1 MIEYNFFEKFKHK
14 IIEVKELKKKLKKSK
29 KITLCHG
36 VFDVVHPGHLR
47 HLIYAKSK
55 SNLLVVSITSDKF
68 INKGIYRPHVP
79 ENLRAINLAA
89 FEIVD
94 YVVIDRNKT
103 PINLLKYLK
112 PNLFA
117 KGFEY
122 SDSLPKETTEEKNI
136 VESYGGEMLFTPGD
150 VVYSSSNL
158 LSNHSPSI
166 GYEKLSHIMN
176 KSKITFDDLKNTLL
190 NFKKLKVHVIGDTII
205 DTYTRTSL
213 LGNQAKTPTF
223 SCAYENHEDYVGG
236 AGIVAKHLK
245 KAGAE
250 VTFTTVTGEDSYK
263 KLLVNEMK
271 KNKIKLNLIVDKNRP
286 TTNKNTIIADK
297 YRLLRINTLDNRS
310 IDKAILT
317 KITNFTKKTKAD
329 SVILSDFRHG
339 IYNKDTIPIIVKSID
354 RSIFRAA
361 DSQVANRWGNI
372 CDFKNFDL
380 ITPNEKESRFALA
393 DQDSTVNSLSHSLS
407 DISKA
412 KNIIMKLG
420 EKGVFSISN
429 IKNKRDFF
437 SLDSFTNKVADPVG
451 AGDALLAYST
461 LSMLCS
467 KSLVIATIIGSI
479 AAALECEI
487 DGNIPVDKNDIIKK
501 IEDIEKHK
509 RIN

>member
-1 MIEYNFFEKFKHK
+1 
-14 IIEVKELKKKLKKSK
+14 
-29 KITLCHG
+29 
-36 VFDVVHPGHLR
+36 LR

-55 SNLLVVSITSDKF
+55 SDLLVVSITSDKF

-94 YVVIDRNKT
+94 YVVIDNNKT

-122 SDSLPKETTEEKNI
+122 SDSLTKETIEEKNI

-166 GYEKLSHIMN
+166 GYEKLIYVMN
-176 KSKITFDDLKNTLL
+176 KSNVTFDDLKRTLL
-190 NFKKLKVHVIGDTII
+190 SFNKLKVHVIGDTII

-223 SCAYENHEDYVGG
+223 SCAYEKHDDYVGG

-245 KAGAE
+245 KAGAD
-250 VTFTTVTGEDSYK
+250 VIFTTVTGDDSYK
-263 KLLVNEMK
+263 RFLVNEMK
-271 KNKIKLNLIVDKNRP
+271 KNKVKLNLIVDKNRP
-286 TTNKNTIIADK
+286 TTNKNTIIADT
-297 YRLLRINTLDNRS
+297 YRLLRINTYDNRS
-310 IDKAILT
+310 IDKATLM
-317 KITNFTKKTKAD
+317 KIVDFIKKTKAD

-339 IYNKDTIPIIVKSID
+339 IYNKNTISPIVKSIAN
-354 RSIFRAA
+354 SAFKAA

-407 DISKA
+407 DVSKA

-429 IKNKRDFF
+429 IKKKRDFF
-437 SLDSFTNKVADPVG
+437 SLDSFTNKVVDPVG

-461 LSMLCS
+461 LSMLS
-467 KSLVIATIIGSI
+467 SNSLVISTIIGSI

-487 DGNIPVDKNDIIKK
+487 DGNTPIDKLDIIKK
-501 IEDIEKHK
+501 IEHIKK
-509 RIN
+509 YKIIKQWSS